1 MLQIFVYLNLCYKM
15 RALGYPPGWMLEV
28 QKNEAPVLAMF
39 GKDGNGRLYINIVH
53 LINTE

>member
-1 MLQIFVYLNLCYKM
+1 M

-39 GKDGNGRLYINIVH
+39 EKDGNGRFFINIVL
-53 LINTE
+53 LISTK